1 MTDPNRDHPPESVP
15 HRAPAHEEPGVAP
28 DAAALALRDMAQRL
42 KRTEER
48 SEKAFG
54 AVGDNLRR
62 ILARLDE
69 VERKMEAGSGSAGA
83 ASGAPAAQAAQ
94 IETLARRLE
103 DMSDALAAASGDIE
117 SIRRRIEQVG
127 SGGEGV
133 AAPGGAPPN
142 AELMRALNARLEQT
156 RAEAARA
163 GGSAER
169 AAREALAQA
178 GESSR
183 RADEVSVKLS
193 RALASVAARVDAF
206 EKRGSPTSGAAPLA
220 AVSAALAANAA
231 PAVGP
236 YEPGYEAPDDYG
248 HKDVAPYVARV
259 ERELDAAAS
268 RGSNFFDRI
277 AAAAEARVN
286 VGRMPRAKDAESYV
300 TERAPAAQPDSEP
313 YAPPPPRAEARPEP
327 RPDPRPD
334 PRAEARAGADPR
346 AAASAYAEAPP
357 RAEPQRLR
365 EPEPQAAASAPPPE
379 DEDYGV
385 GDLAVV
391 PGRKAKS
398 ANGRAAAN
406 PRNEFDAAFSDED
419 EAPAADV
426 SVGDLRNRLRSAPA
440 AESSEE
446 EKGRGRRKS
455 AKPAKGKA
463 KPAEVEEDS
472 DEEAPRKSG
481 GIFGFLKRG
490 KGKAAEEADEE
501 DLDEAEPA
509 RGKGGK
515 AARPAKGK
523 RARDAEKAALAAF
536 EEELEDEDEEDWEEE
551 VSRGRGKRMLILIGL
566 LLLAAVA
573 GFALM
578 KMRGG

>member
-1 MTDPNRDHPPESVP
+1 MTDPNRDHPPES
-15 HRAPAHEEPGVAP
+15 APQRHFAHEEPGVAP

-83 ASGAPAAQAAQ
+83 GSSEASAAQTSRIDALAQ
-94 IETLARRLE
+94 RFE

-117 SIRRRIEQVG
+117 SLRRRLEQG
-127 SGGEGV
+127 APAPAAPPEGV
-133 AAPGGAPPN
+133 PGAPPPN

-183 RADEVSVKLS
+183 RADEVSAKLS
-193 RALASVAARVDAF
+193 RALASVTARVDAF
-206 EKRGSPTSGAAPLA
+206 EKRAQSAPPPSVSPAL
-220 AVSAALAANAA
+220 AALAN
-231 PAVGP
+231 PAL
-236 YEPGYEAPDDYG
+236 EPGVEAPGDYG

-300 TERAPAAQPDSEP
+300 TDRAPSAPEPPP
-313 YAPPPPRAEARPEP
+313 YAPPPRAEP
-327 RPDPRPD
+327 RMDPRV
-334 PRAEARAGADPR
+334 AV
-346 AAASAYAEAPP
+346 AAAAAYAETPP
-357 RAEPQRLR
+357 VR
-365 EPEPQAAASAPPPE
+365 EPQARLRDPEPEAAPQAAPALE
-379 DEDYGV
+379 DEEEVYGA

-391 PGRKAKS
+391 PGRKARS

-406 PRNEFDAAFSDED
+406 PRNEFDAAFAEEE
-419 EAPAADV
+419 EAPADV
-426 SVGDLRNRLRSAPA
+426 SVGDLRSRLRGAAAAPPA
-440 AESSEE
+440 AAEAADDKGRARRKGKAARPARAVEAEEE
-446 EKGRGRRKS
+446 EKAPARRG
-455 AKPAKGKA
+455 GLL
-463 KPAEVEEDS
+463 
-472 DEEAPRKSG
+472 
-481 GIFGFLKRG
+481 GFLKRG
-490 KGKAAEEADEE
+490 KGKVEE
-501 DLDEAEPA
+501 DLDEEGEEPA
-509 RGKGGK
+509 PRGRKGAK
-515 AARPAKGK
+515 PAPAPVGK
-523 RARDAEKAALAAF
+523 RSRSAEKAALEAF
-536 EEELEDEDEEDWEEE
+536 EEDLDEEEEDWEDE
-551 VSRGRGKRMLILIGL
+551 VSRGRGRRLLILVAL
-566 LLLAAVA
+566 AVLAAVA

-578 KMRGG
+578 KMRGGA

>member
-1 MTDPNRDHPPESVP
+1 MTDPNRDHPPAS
-15 HRAPAHEEPGVAP
+15 APQRHFAHEEPGVAP

-69 VERKMEAGSGSAGA
+69 VERKMEAGNGSAGA
-83 ASGAPAAQAAQ
+83 ESSASSSAQTAQ
-94 IETLARRLE
+94 IEALAQRLE

-117 SIRRRIEQVG
+117 SLRRRIEQGG
-127 SGGEGV
+127 SSPAAAEG
-133 AAPGGAPPN
+133 AAGAAPPN

-178 GESSR
+178 GESNR
-183 RADEVSVKLS
+183 RADEVSAKLS

-206 EKRGSPTSGAAPLA
+206 EKRVAAPPPVGAAPLG
-220 AVSAALAANAA
+220 LAASGLASAPGVA
-231 PAVGP
+231 PA
-236 YEPGYEAPDDYG
+236 YEPGFEAPDDYG

-286 VGRMPRAKDAESYV
+286 VGRMPRAKENEGYV
-300 TERAPAAQPDSEP
+300 TDRAAAQPAPEP
-313 YAPPPPRAEARPEP
+313 APYEPPPPRAE
-327 RPDPRPD
+327 
-334 PRAEARAGADPR
+334 PRAEAPPPRMDPR
-346 AAASAYAEAPP
+346 AAVAAAAAAQP
-357 RAEPQRLR
+357 RRA
-365 EPEPQAAASAPPPE
+365 PEPAPHDPAMAE
-379 DEDYGV
+379 GDEEAYGV

-406 PRNEFDAAFSDED
+406 PRNEFDAAFSDEE
-419 EAPAADV
+419 EAAADV
-426 SVGDLRNRLRSAPA
+426 SVGDLRNRLRSAPSA
-440 AESSEE
+440 PAEAGEE
-446 EKGRGRRKS
+446 EKGRGRRGKARP
-455 AKPAKGKA
+455 AKPAKA
-463 KPAEVEEDS
+463 AAAAVEAE
-472 DEEAPRKSG
+472 EEAPKKRG
-481 GIFGFLKRG
+481 GLFGFLKRG
-490 KGKAAEEADEE
+490 KAKDEDEEHEEEEAPAPRGRKAAKAAPPVGKRLRAADKAALDAFDE
-501 DLDEAEPA
+501 DLDE
-509 RGKGGK
+509 
-515 AARPAKGK
+515 
-523 RARDAEKAALAAF
+523 
-536 EEELEDEDEEDWEEE
+536 DEEEDWEDE
-551 VSRGRGKRMLILIGL
+551 VSRGRGKRLLVLLAL
-566 LLLAAVA
+566 LLLAAAA
-573 GFALM
+573 GFVLM
-578 KMRGG
+578 KMRGGA